1 MSRETRKMKRK
12 KVANKK
18 KAAQQELASKVA
30 LFGKL
35 PENCLTCEAPFDKL
49 NREQVTAW
57 SVVVRKDE
65 EIVRLYCPTCW
76 DTALQITKDFKKH
89 LEEKYDEFKS

>member
-1 MSRETRKMKRK
+1 MSTETRKMKRK
-12 KVANKK
+12 KLGNKK

-35 PENCLTCEAPFDKL
+35 PDHCLTCEAPFDKM
-49 NREQVTAW
+49 NKEQVTTW
-57 SVVVRKDE
+57 SVVVRKDPE
-65 EIVRLYCPTCW
+65 VVRLYCPACW
-76 DTALQITKDFKKH
+76 DKALEITKDFKKH